1 MEPLTPRA
9 LTWRSDEYE
18 EERAAGATTA
28 GGAEAALALR
38 AGLHETLAARSA
50 LTSGRCKVPGKG
62 SGASA
67 LRASRA
73 GLDDVAHMR
82 GELRIPATGELP
94 ARNATPAQVFDELMK
109 WFERERRRTTGGCSR

>member
-38 AGLHETLAARSA
+38 AGLHETLVARSA
-50 LTSGRCKVPGKG
+50 RTSGRCRVPGEG
-62 SGASA
+62 SGASV

-73 GLDDVAHMR
+73 GLIVWLTSVEIFGYR
-82 GELRIPATGELP
+82 QREKYYPR
-94 ARNATPAQVFDELMK
+94 TP
-109 WFERERRRTTGGCSR
+109 RRRSPSMNS